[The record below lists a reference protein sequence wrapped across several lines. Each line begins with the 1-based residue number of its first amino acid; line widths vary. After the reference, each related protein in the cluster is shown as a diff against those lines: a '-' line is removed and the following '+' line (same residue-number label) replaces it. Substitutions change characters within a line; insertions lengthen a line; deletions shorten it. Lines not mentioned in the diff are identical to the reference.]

1 MIFLILE
8 FFIAIIVF
16 IFYSSFFIL
25 LTSPLWGI
33 FYLLLRNKPTENYK
47 ENYDIFVFEI
57 YFSSLILGLFAWIY
71 FQINDAFLISII
83 YYGLFPMFLLYLG
96 IRIKQYNK
104 IGQLKVRSYVI
115 FVSFL
120 FYILIL
126 FYHNFIVC
134 LILYLFIDF
143 IVWKYISLRK

>member
-1 MIFLILE
+1 MILE

-25 LTSPLWGI
+25 LTLPLWGI
-33 FYLLLRNKPTENYK
+33 FYLLLRNKPRENYK
-47 ENYDIFVFEI
+47 ENYDIFIFEI

-71 FQINDAFLISII
+71 FQINDVFLISLI
-83 YYGLFPMFLLYLG
+83 YYGLFPIFLLYLG

-120 FYILIL
+120 FSVLIL
-126 FYHNFIVC
+126 FYYNFIVC

>member
-1 MIFLILE
+1 MILE

>member
-8 FFIAIIVF
+8 FFITIIVF

-47 ENYDIFVFEI
+47 ENYDIFIFEI

-83 YYGLFPMFLLYLG
+83 YYGLFSMFLLYLG

-120 FYILIL
+120 FSVLIL

>member
-1 MIFLILE
+1 MVLE

-16 IFYSSFFIL
+16 IFYSSFFIS

-33 FYLLLRNKPTENYK
+33 FYLLLKNKPIENYK
-47 ENYDIFVFEI
+47 ENYDIFIFEI

-71 FQINDAFLISII
+71 FQINDAFSISII

-104 IGQLKVRSYVI
+104 IGQLKVRSHVI

-120 FYILIL
+120 FSVLIL
-126 FYHNFIVC
+126 FYYNFIVC

>member
-1 MIFLILE
+1 MILE

-47 ENYDIFVFEI
+47 ENYDIFIFEI

-83 YYGLFPMFLLYLG
+83 YYALFPMFLLYLG

-120 FYILIL
+120 FSVLIL
-126 FYHNFIVC
+126 FYYNFIVC

>member
-1 MIFLILE
+1 MVLE
-8 FFIAIIVF
+8 FFIAILVF

-33 FYLLLRNKPTENYK
+33 FYLLLRNKPK
-47 ENYDIFVFEI
+47 ENYDIFIFEI
-57 YFSSLILGLFAWIY
+57 YFSSLILGLFALIY
-71 FQINDAFLISII
+71 FQINDVFLISLI

-104 IGQLKVRSYVI
+104 ISQLRVRSYVI

-120 FYILIL
+120 FSVLIL
-126 FYHNFIVC
+126 FYYNFIVC
-134 LILYLFIDF
+134 LIFYLFIDF
-143 IVWKYISLRK
+143 IVWKYNIIRK

>member
-1 MIFLILE
+1 MVLE
-8 FFIAIIVF
+8 FFIAILVF

-33 FYLLLRNKPTENYK
+33 FYLLLRNKPK
-47 ENYDIFVFEI
+47 ENYDIFIFEI
-57 YFSSLILGLFAWIY
+57 YFSSLILGLFALIY
-71 FQINDAFLISII
+71 FQINDVFLISLI

-104 IGQLKVRSYVI
+104 ISQLKVRSYVI

-120 FYILIL
+120 FSVLIL
-126 FYHNFIVC
+126 FYYNFIVC
-134 LILYLFIDF
+134 LIFYLFIDF
-143 IVWKYISLRK
+143 IVWKYNIIRK